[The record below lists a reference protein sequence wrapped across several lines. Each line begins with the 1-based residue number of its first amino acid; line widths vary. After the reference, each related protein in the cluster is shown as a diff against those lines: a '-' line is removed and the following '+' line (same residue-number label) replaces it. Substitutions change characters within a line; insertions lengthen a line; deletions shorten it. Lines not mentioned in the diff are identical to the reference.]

1 MIRKKTFLHILLAVT
16 FLFTLSLPSTLI
28 ARANDSVKS
37 PQVALGSRVKL
48 HNTSI
53 DHFGKETDVFLII
66 SSFNPDTR
74 RTVEYIA
81 EFENSLANSY
91 PNNYIVLV
99 EDLAAKDFSND
110 AYLWESRIKRVVD
123 KYLNRN
129 LKAIIAIGQEAW
141 AGLISQTEI
150 PNNIPVFGTFISTN
164 GIDLPKAP
172 IDETWETE
180 WINTARKARAN
191 FYTGGSLVS
200 YSCYKNI
207 ELIQSYFPETEN
219 VFLVTDNTYGGV
231 SIKAYFKYNIE
242 KLPPLNYQYLDSRL
256 NYFSELKQAIKELPK
271 NSAILLATWKV
282 NKDGQYYLP
291 NSLEDLLSPRPDI
304 PVFTL
309 TGTGLENVAI
319 GGYIPQYLHS
329 ATTITNQIINYEL
342 GNLDSLR
349 FINDGG
355 LYKFNQTKVKEFK
368 LDEKTLPLHSKLINL
383 SDPRIKTYKRY
394 LYIISFITLILAFF
408 IVALTIL
415 HTRNRKLR
423 HKLER
428 NSQELI
434 KAKEM
439 AEESD
444 RLKSAF
450 LANMSHEIRTPLNA
464 IVGFSNLLSKT
475 DFPTKEREK
484 ATTIIARNSELLL
497 TLITDILDISG
508 LEAGK
513 MKFLLKEAS
522 INDICNQVVETTNCL
537 KKEGVQLQFI
547 PSEQEL
553 IVKTDVH
560 RLSQVLLNL
569 ITNSYKFTDKG
580 TITLKYKV
588 QKNKTILFSIT
599 DTGIGIPRQQQ
610 CKLFE
615 RFGKLNHFKQGN
627 GLGLAISRLIVN
639 RLGGEIWIDP
649 NYTEGARFF
658 FTHPL

>member
-66 SSFNPDTR
+66 SSFNPDTK

-141 AGLISQTEI
+141 AGLISQK
-150 PNNIPVFGTFISTN
+150 NIPDSVPIFGSFISSN
-164 GIDLPKAP
+164 GLNLPTAP
-172 IDETWETE
+172 LDETWEPM
-180 WINTARKARAN
+180 WINSARKARKISLA
-191 FYTGGSLVS
+191 GGSIAT
-200 YSCYKNI
+200 YSPFKNI
-207 ELIQSYFPETEN
+207 ELILSYFPNTKN
-219 VFLVTDNTYGGV
+219 VALITDNTYGGV

-329 ATTITNQIINYEL
+329 ATIITNQIINYEK

-355 LYKFNQTKVKEFK
+355 VYSFNHKK
-368 LDEKTLPLHSKLINL
+368 LEEYNITPETLPLHSRVVNI
-383 SDPRIKTYKRY
+383 SDPRIQTYKSY
-394 LYIISFITLILAFF
+394 LYIIS
-408 IVALTIL
+408 
-415 HTRNRKLR
+415 
-423 HKLER
+423 
-428 NSQELI
+428 
-434 KAKEM
+434 
-439 AEESD
+439 
-444 RLKSAF
+444 
-450 LANMSHEIRTPLNA
+450 
-464 IVGFSNLLSKT
+464 
-475 DFPTKEREK
+475 
-484 ATTIIARNSELLL
+484 IIA
-497 TLITDILDISG
+497 IILSC
-508 LEAGK
+508 
-513 MKFLLKEAS
+513 FL
-522 INDICNQVVETTNCL
+522 NVYNQ
-537 KKEGVQLQFI
+537 
-547 PSEQEL
+547 
-553 IVKTDVH
+553 
-560 RLSQVLLNL
+560 
-569 ITNSYKFTDKG
+569 
-580 TITLKYKV
+580 
-588 QKNKTILFSIT
+588 LFSISYS
-599 DTGIGIPRQQQ
+599 
-610 CKLFE
+610 
-615 RFGKLNHFKQGN
+615 
-627 GLGLAISRLIVN
+627 AISLS
-639 RLGGEIWIDP
+639 G
-649 NYTEGARFF
+649 
-658 FTHPL
+658 